1 MAPPPLK
8 NLSIKHTQMFINNE
22 FVDGTSGKK
31 MDVINPASGDVICQ
45 VFEGDE
51 KDVNKAVAAAKAAF
65 HRDAPWRKM
74 DASER
79 GVLMFRLAELMEKN
93 RQELATLESMDNGKP
108 YAIAYAAD
116 LELCIKCIRYY
127 AGWAD
132 KNHGKTIPVDGPFFT
147 YTRHEPVGVCG
158 QIIPWNFP
166 LLMACWKLGPALS
179 MGNTVVLKVAEQ
191 TPLSALFLASLIK
204 EAGFPAGVVNIL
216 TGYGPECGAPLAKH
230 PDCDKVAFTGS
241 TEIGQK
247 ILGYASGNM
256 KRVTLECGG
265 KSPLIVCKDIDLDS
279 AVDVCHLGL
288 FFNHG
293 QCCIAASR
301 IFVEAPIYDE
311 FVKKMTAKA
320 KNTKLGDP
328 LAEDTD
334 QGPQVDKAQFEK
346 ILDLIE
352 SGKKEGATLQTGGKR
367 HGDVG
372 FFVEPTVFSDVKD
385 DMKIA
390 KEEIFGPVMQIMK
403 FETLDEAIDR
413 ANNTEYG
420 LGAGILTNDH
430 KKAIYLSNN
439 IRAGTVYV
447 NCYNVF
453 DTRAP
458 FGGFKMSG
466 IGRELGEY
474 ALENYTEVKT
484 VVNAL

>member
-1 MAPPPLK
+1 
-8 NLSIKHTQMFINNE
+8 
-22 FVDGTSGKK
+22 
-31 MDVINPASGDVICQ
+31 
-45 VFEGDE
+45 
-51 KDVNKAVAAAKAAF
+51 
-65 HRDAPWRKM
+65 
-74 DASER
+74 
-79 GVLMFRLAELMEKN
+79 
-93 RQELATLESMDNGKP
+93 
-108 YAIAYAAD
+108 
-116 LELCIKCIRYY
+116 
-127 AGWAD
+127 
-132 KNHGKTIPVDGPFFT
+132 
-147 YTRHEPVGVCG
+147 
-158 QIIPWNFP
+158 
-166 LLMACWKLGPALS
+166 MACWKLGPALS

>member
-1 MAPPPLK
+1 M
-8 NLSIKHTQMFINNE
+8 
-22 FVDGTSGKK
+22 
-31 MDVINPASGDVICQ
+31 Q

-51 KDVNKAVAAAKAAF
+51 KDVNRAVAAAKEAF
-65 HRDAPWRKM
+65 KRDAPWRTM

-79 GVLMFRLAELMEKN
+79 GVLMFKLSELMEKN

-116 LELCIKCIRYY
+116 MELCIKCIRYY

-132 KNHGKTIPVDGPFFT
+132 KNHGKTIPVDGNFFT
-147 YTRHEPVGVCG
+147 YTRHEPVGVCA

-166 LLMACWKLGPALS
+166 LLMACWKLGPALA
-179 MGNTVVLKVAEQ
+179 MGNTVVLKLAEQ

-241 TEIGQK
+241 TEIGHK
-247 ILGYASGNM
+247 ILGYAAGNM

-265 KSPLIVCKDIDLDS
+265 KSPLIVCQDIDLDS

-301 IFVEAPIYDE
+301 IFVEAPIYDA

-320 KNTKLGDP
+320 KNAKLGDP
-328 LAEDTD
+328 LADDTE
-334 QGPQVDKAQFEK
+334 QGPQVDKAQFDK
-346 ILDLIE
+346 ILELIE

-390 KEEIFGPVMQIMK
+390 REEIFGPVMQIMK
-403 FETLDEAIDR
+403 FETLDEVIER
-413 ANNTEYG
+413 ANKTEYG
-420 LGAGILTNDH
+420 LGAGVLTNDH

-439 IRAGTVYV
+439 LRAGTVYV